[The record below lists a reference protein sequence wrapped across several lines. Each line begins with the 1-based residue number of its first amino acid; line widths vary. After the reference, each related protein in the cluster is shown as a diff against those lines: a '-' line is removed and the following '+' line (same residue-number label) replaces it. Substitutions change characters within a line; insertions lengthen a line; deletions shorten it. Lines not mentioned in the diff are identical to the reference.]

1 MLILISMSSTD
12 GDIPPELGLRERKKR
27 ATRLALQHA
36 ALELVTSRGLDCV
49 TVEDITDAVGVSPRT
64 FFNYFATK
72 EDALVD
78 ADPYLVEVLVARL
91 QARPL
96 NEPPLISLKH
106 VFLKDAQRISQAKDI
121 WRMRFAL
128 GAKHPEIFHAATS
141 ATAKLDSALAQAI
154 AERIDVDITHHP
166 LPRLATGVAS
176 AARRAALHL
185 WGRGDFS
192 TPYPQLLSTCFDE
205 LERLLTNP

>member
-128 GAKHPEIFHAATS
+128 GA
-141 ATAKLDSALAQAI
+141 
-154 AERIDVDITHHP
+154 
-166 LPRLATGVAS
+166 
-176 AARRAALHL
+176 
-185 WGRGDFS
+185 
-192 TPYPQLLSTCFDE
+192 
-205 LERLLTNP
+205 